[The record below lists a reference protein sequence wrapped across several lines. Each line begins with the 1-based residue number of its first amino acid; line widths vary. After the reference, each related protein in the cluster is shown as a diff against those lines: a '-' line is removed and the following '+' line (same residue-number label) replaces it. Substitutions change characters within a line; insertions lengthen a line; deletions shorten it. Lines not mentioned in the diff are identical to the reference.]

1 MRWLDGI
8 TDSMD
13 MSLNKLW
20 EIAEDREAWHGVL
33 RGVAKSPRGR
43 RESDTTEGPDN
54 EGRMCRGTTK
64 QLQRLRGRRV
74 PGVFQAQP
82 GGQCGQSGVGGG
94 LVEMRSER

>member
-1 MRWLDGI
+1 MDGI

-13 MSLNKLW
+13 MSLDKLW
-20 EIAEDREAWHGVL
+20 EIAEDREAWHGVF
-33 RGVAKSPRGR
+33 RGVAKSPRGC
-43 RESDTTEGPDN
+43 RESDTTEGLDN

-64 QLQRLRGRRV
+64 QLQRLRGGRV